1 MVKSRRSE
9 IDVEEKLSKIGKH
22 LVVGRR
28 NKEDI
33 IASLKVG
40 WVSRVNVICFNQK
53 KKTRCHIRDDVVL
66 LLLIFYIIHSIV
78 FLVLFVWTMKVVC
91 SSLYGYLL
99 IFRFQLGF

>member
-40 WVSRVNVICFNQK
+40 WVSRVNVICLNQK
-53 KKTRCHIRDDVVL
+53 TKKI
-66 LLLIFYIIHSIV
+66 
-78 FLVLFVWTMKVVC
+78 TM
-91 SSLYGYLL
+91 
-99 IFRFQLGF
+99 